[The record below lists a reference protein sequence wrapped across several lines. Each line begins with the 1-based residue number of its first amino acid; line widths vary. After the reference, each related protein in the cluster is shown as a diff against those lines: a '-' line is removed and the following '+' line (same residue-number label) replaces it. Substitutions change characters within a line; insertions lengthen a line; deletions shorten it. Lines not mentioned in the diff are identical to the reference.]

1 MNTIVCPNCKN
12 EIDLPEA
19 ISHKM
24 REEALAKV
32 STEHKEELEK
42 QKKEVEEKA
51 ELKIKAD
58 LDKVRQEAQKEMSD
72 KNKASQLEL
81 LEAQKKQKLLE
92 EKLQSSEKN
101 QRENEDKIKQE
112 AMRNASDKFRLDKL
126 EYEKKI
132 ADMQKAADE
141 VQRKGK
147 QGSQQLQG
155 EVLELDLEDNLKRI
169 FIYDEFKPVPK
180 GIKGGDILQKVR
192 NKFGN
197 SAGSILWETKRQQDW
212 KKIWLVKLKED
223 MRKIGASDCILVT
236 DVLPSNT
243 KFYDRVDNVWVT
255 SYEHAIKL
263 ANVIRFGIL
272 NLAIARSSASHS
284 DEQLRNL
291 YKIITS
297 DSFRHKFEA
306 RDEIVISM
314 RKELDSEISSAERRW
329 SRQKGYI
336 DKLSRNNNQ
345 LYNELQAHIPSLK
358 PLGDSELL
366 ELADGDLTRE

>member
-1 MNTIVCPNCKN
+1 MNTIVCPNCKT

-24 REEALAKV
+24 REEALSKV
-32 STEHKEELEK
+32 NTEHKEELEK
-42 QKKEVEEKA
+42 QKK
-51 ELKIKAD
+51 
-58 LDKVRQEAQKEMSD
+58 
-72 KNKASQLEL
+72 
-81 LEAQKKQKLLE
+81 LLE
-92 EKLQSSEKN
+92 EKLQSSEKE
-101 QRENEDKIKQE
+101 QKIREEKIKQE
-112 AMRNASDKFRLDKL
+112 AAKEASDKFRLDKL

-169 FIYDEFKPVPK
+169 FPYDMFRPVPK
-180 GIKGGDILQKVR
+180 GIRGGDIVQEVR

-212 KKIWLVKLKED
+212 KKVWLVKLKED
-223 MRKIGASDCILVT
+223 MRKIRATDCILVT

-243 KFYDRVDNVWVT
+243 KFYDRVENVWVT
-255 SYEHAIKL
+255 SYEHALKL

-272 NLAIARSSASHS
+272 NLAIVRSSASHS

-297 DSFRHKFEA
+297 DTFRHMFEA
-306 RDEIVISM
+306 REEIV
-314 RKELDSEISSAERRW
+314 RNLEKELDSEISSTERRW
-329 SRQKGYI
+329 RRQKDYI

-358 PLGDSELL
+358 PLGDGEMLAL
-366 ELADGDLTRE
+366 ENGEASQTKT

>member
-1 MNTIVCPNCKN
+1 MYYNFHMNTIVCPKCKK

-32 STEHKEELEK
+32 NSEHKEELGK
-42 QKKEVEEKA
+42 QKKETEEK
-51 ELKIKAD
+51 
-58 LDKVRQEAQKEMSD
+58 V
-72 KNKASQLEL
+72 
-81 LEAQKKQKLLE
+81 LEAQRKQKLLE
-92 EKLQSSEKN
+92 DKLQLSE
-101 QRENEDKIKQE
+101 REQKEKEEKIKQE
-112 AMRNASDKFRLDKL
+112 AAKEASDKFRLDRL

-132 ADMQKAADE
+132 ADMQKSVDE
-141 VQRKGK
+141 AQRKGK

-180 GIKGGDILQKVR
+180 GIRGGDILQEVR

-272 NLAIARSSASHS
+272 NIAIARSSASHS

-297 DSFRHKFEA
+297 DSFRHMFEA
-306 RDEIVISM
+306 REEIVKNLS
-314 RKELDSEISSAERRW
+314 KELDSEISSTERRW